1 MRRKCSP
8 RILTHSD
15 AWLAARELTGSCCK
29 LRQLEAETAG
39 VREESER
46 LQRMQ
51 ELKSRE
57 EELKRTIEKKIIA
70 PRP

>member
-1 MRRKCSP
+1 
-8 RILTHSD
+8 
-15 AWLAARELTGSCCK
+15 
-29 LRQLEAETAG
+29 